1 MKNHIVYHKI
11 KNIIDNLL
19 SNLSENE
26 ICYFS
31 EQLLCYLYVYLYQ
44 IPSGLIWKQTIIDIE
59 FA

>member
-1 MKNHIVYHKI
+1 MKNHIVYHKF

-26 ICYFS
+26 VCYFS